1 MKTTGLLTNTIKLLS
16 VATIAGLSNSAFAA
30 DPAAPKSEVT
40 WKEIGTAPGIVG
52 MAAVGKNLFAITS
65 AKKLQVCEPATT
77 PVVWKEIGDGPG
89 GNVVAMGTSDGKLFA
104 STDARSAGRLAVRD
118 AATTAAAWQDQGH
131 AWCLV
136 GMAGAVGKMYAIVD
150 TKELGSEPTISPGGV
165 VAMGVAD
172 GKLFA
177 STYTRS
183 GTLHLREA
191 VESAAAWQ
199 HIGHCWCCVGMAGTA
214 KTPGKIY
221 GAIVVNNGAAGVAES
236 IMVRATTP
244 ADVPWATAKAE
255 QRPPLGILAFAEV
268 AGKFYAVTREDN
280 LFVSGLTQADNAW
293 RLLGDAA
300 GVTILAGGD
309 GKLFATTKA
318 GRLLMWQPK

>member
-30 DPAAPKSEVT
+30 EPAAPKSEVT

-77 PVVWKEIGDGPG
+77 PVVWKEIDDGPG

-150 TKELGSEPTISPGGV
+150 TKELGSEPTIMV
-165 VAMGVAD
+165 
-172 GKLFA
+172 
-177 STYTRS
+177 
-183 GTLHLREA
+183 RENA
-191 VESAAAWQ
+191 
-199 HIGHCWCCVGMAGTA
+199 
-214 KTPGKIY
+214 
-221 GAIVVNNGAAGVAES
+221 GAATVNAGRGLDGIPWNGVDRRPPVGALAITE
-236 IMVRATTP
+236 MGGKYYVATKEDALFVGDPTK
-244 ADVPWATAKAE
+244 ADVPWKS
-255 QRPPLGILAFAEV
+255 I
-268 AGKFYAVTREDN
+268 
-280 LFVSGLTQADNAW
+280 
-293 RLLGDAA
+293 GDAA
-300 GVTILAGGD
+300 GVTILAGAD
-309 GKLFATTKA
+309 GKLFAATKN
-318 GRLLMWQPK
+318 GKLLMWQPK